1 MSLLGGENII
11 GSQALRARLYS
22 DIKSGSLAHAYIIE
36 GKPGSGRHTLAK
48 NIIAALSCLNDG
60 DALPCGTCH
69 NCKHIF
75 EDKCPDVMYVSRGD
89 KASLGIEPIREMRSS
104 LLTVPNDLELKHFII
119 EDADTMTVQAQNALL
134 LTLEQPPSFVSFFII
149 CENARTLLE
158 TIRSRAPILRVEHI
172 AKDRIDKFLTSD
184 KADKSIRDAATALK
198 RGEPNEY
205 ETVLMASDGSIGRAI
220 SLLSPKKRK
229 PISDRRLLVS
239 YVIERLC
246 GKAGERL
253 ILTLLPEFPQKRDE
267 LVTQLEDLKWAL
279 RDLIL
284 LKKSED
290 APLCF
295 YADRETALD
304 ISSMIPKRKLISAFD
319 QTSIAVDSLLK
330 NANVRLTMIGL
341 LSNL

>member
-1 MSLLGGENII
+1 
-11 GSQALRARLYS
+11 
-22 DIKSGSLAHAYIIE
+22 
-36 GKPGSGRHTLAK
+36 
-48 NIIAALSCLNDG
+48 
-60 DALPCGTCH
+60 
-69 NCKHIF
+69 
-75 EDKCPDVMYVSRGD
+75 
-89 KASLGIEPIREMRSS
+89 
-104 LLTVPNDLELKHFII
+104 
-119 EDADTMTVQAQNALL
+119 
-134 LTLEQPPSFVSFFII
+134 
-149 CENARTLLE
+149 
-158 TIRSRAPILRVEHI
+158 
-172 AKDRIDKFLTSD
+172 
-184 KADKSIRDAATALK
+184 
-198 RGEPNEY
+198 
-205 ETVLMASDGSIGRAI
+205 MASDGSIGRAI

-239 YVIERLC
+239 YAIERLC

-304 ISSMIPKRKLISAFD
+304 ISSMIPERKLISAFD